1 MVQGMTLSLDPSIR
15 RWIKGLKHTKGIPQM
30 IKPTWYLELVLV
42 ALNEAQFEPI
52 GTYRLKY
59 LT

>member
-1 MVQGMTLSLDPSIR
+1 MTLSLDSSIR